1 MGFIEETGA
10 AQFLRDAQITTIYEG
25 TTGIQAND
33 LVGRKIA
40 RDKGAAAR
48 QALTLIR
55 TTLSE
60 LGDVSGEDFA
70 VMRTGLESA
79 LTQVEA
85 VVDWIVATFGADPRA
100 VLAGAV
106 PTLKL
111 FGTVAGGWQSALSA
125 LAARRRLDSGDNEDP
140 AFYRAKIN
148 TARFYMDHVLPQAA
162 GLAHAAS
169 NGATGVLALGEEAF
183 AGLG

>member
-40 RDKGAAAR
+40 RDKGQTARIALALMRETEARLDAA
-48 QALTLIR
+48 
-55 TTLSE
+55 E
-60 LGDVSGEDFA
+60 GEDFA
-70 VMRTGLESA
+70 VLRSA
-79 LTQVEA
+79 LHEALARLEA
-85 VVDWIVATFGADPRA
+85 VVDWIVATWPANPHA

-111 FGTVAGGWQSALSA
+111 FGTVAGGWQSARGA
-125 LAARRRLDSGDNEDP
+125 LAARDRLAAGDNDDP

-148 TARFYMDHVLPQAA
+148 TARFYADHVLAQAS
-162 GLAHAAS
+162 GLAHAAMAGS
-169 NGATGVLALGEEAF
+169 AGVLGLEDEAF
-183 AGLG
+183 AA